1 MGKKNNRRTT
11 AEEAA
16 ETNGVTDQALAEEL
30 GVEELNEELP
40 APVEE
45 EDVLDQTAPEGE
57 RVLQLR
63 SIIFSSNFNNASD
76 KWLKYWFQTLENS
89 STGEVNTTRHDVD
102 LEVKGEGCFP
112 PPPPPEND
120 AEVPPSVA
128 EIEVPEEVSLKFAF
142 FYYFWLQVQS
152 SSRYYFV

>member
-1 MGKKNNRRTT
+1 MILGKKNNRSTT

-30 GVEELNEELP
+30 GVEELNEDLP

-57 RVLQLR
+57 RVMCLVLQLR

-76 KWLKYWFQTLENS
+76 NS
-89 STGEVNTTRHDVD
+89 N
-102 LEVKGEGCFP
+102 
-112 PPPPPEND
+112 
-120 AEVPPSVA
+120 
-128 EIEVPEEVSLKFAF
+128 
-142 FYYFWLQVQS
+142 
-152 SSRYYFV
+152 